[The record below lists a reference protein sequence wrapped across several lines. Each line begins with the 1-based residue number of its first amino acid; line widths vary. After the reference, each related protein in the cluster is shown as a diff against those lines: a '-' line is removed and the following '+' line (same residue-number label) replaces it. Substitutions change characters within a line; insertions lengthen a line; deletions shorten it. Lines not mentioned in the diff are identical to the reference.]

1 MQNHFNET
9 LGTVSI
15 KDKCEF
21 AGFWVRL
28 AAYAID
34 MAVVTVGLLVV
45 RLVFIGINSLI
56 AGSFLEGGILF
67 HYTLKEIVLYLLQVL
82 YFILFTYHTGT
93 TLGKKALNLC
103 VVRADDERL
112 NLLTVIYRETIGRFL
127 CGFILCVGYLLIG
140 IDKEK
145 RGLHDILCDTRVI
158 YTKKVKVY
166 PVYQGRSVSRK
177 SDISEERIPE
187 TNYVPR
193 MVDDSSTV
201 ENRTNV
207 QEDIQAQWNRIL
219 NPQKEEIIPQNEEQ
233 NIEGNP

>member
-1 MQNHFNET
+1 MQNHSNET
-9 LGTVSI
+9 VGY
-15 KDKCEF
+15 EY

-34 MAVVTVGLLVV
+34 MAIVTIGLLVV

-67 HYTLKEIVLYLLQVL
+67 QYTLKDIVLYLFQVI

-93 TLGKKALNLC
+93 TLGKRVLNLH
-103 VVRADDERL
+103 VVQENDEKL

-127 CGFILCVGYLLIG
+127 CGFILCIGYLLIG

-158 YTKKVKVY
+158 YAKKIKVY
-166 PVYQGRSVSRK
+166 SIYHGK
-177 SDISEERIPE
+177 AEADIVPCIVEEPQ
-187 TNYVPR
+187 
-193 MVDDSSTV
+193 V
-201 ENRTNV
+201 EEE
-207 QEDIQAQWNRIL
+207 QSYAEKDIQAQWDRIL
-219 NPQKEEIIPQNEEQ
+219 NPQKEEQ
-233 NIEGNP
+233 NIEGES